1 MDPADIPESA
11 KLPSTARL
19 DTIAAPVLS
28 QKKRKATHEAVAG
41 SSSQAA
47 ASRMSQPGTSQT
59 AALREIEA
67 EDYEANLYEEEQRDE
82 LYCVL
87 NSKIVGVNYYKGPVS
102 APSFFFYPIKFLHA
116 GLVGPGEEI
125 RLVREPHNPFD
136 R

>member
-1 MDPADIPESA
+1 VGPADIPESA
-11 KLPSTARL
+11 KLPSAARL

-47 ASRMSQPGTSQT
+47 ASRMSQPGMSQPLRRFSQT
-59 AALREIEA
+59 AALREMEA

-87 NSKIVGVNYYKGPVS
+87 NSKIVGVNYYQ
-102 APSFFFYPIKFLHA
+102 
-116 GLVGPGEEI
+116 GPGFSAF
-125 RLVREPHNPFD
+125 LLFLSY
-136 R
+136 